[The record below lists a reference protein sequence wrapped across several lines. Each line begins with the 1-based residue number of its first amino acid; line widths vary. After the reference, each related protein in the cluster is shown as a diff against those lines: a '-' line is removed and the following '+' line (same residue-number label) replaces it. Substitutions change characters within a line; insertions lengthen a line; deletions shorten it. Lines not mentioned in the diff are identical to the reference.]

1 MGPRVGILAR
11 LMGIREVMTGWTNR
25 HPLPPDEEVARWT
38 LDRPPAL
45 ETLRAGLQRAVS
57 AYAPE
62 NAVDLT
68 DLTERLMIAATE
80 LAGNALRHGQP
91 PTVVALLRAD
101 GHLIIDVTDHDPTTR
116 PTPDPV
122 RPDSTGGRGLTL
134 TQRLAQEVGWYPTS
148 TDKHVWAQFT
158 LTDD

>member
-1 MGPRVGILAR
+1 
-11 LMGIREVMTGWTNR
+11 MTGWTIR
-25 HPLPPDEEVARWT
+25 HPLPPDEEIARWT

-45 ETLRAGLQRAVS
+45 ETLRAGLQRAVT
-57 AYAPE
+57 AYAPD

-101 GHLIIDVTDHDPTTR
+101 GHLIIDVIDHDPTTR
-116 PTPDPV
+116 PTAGPA
-122 RPDSTGGRGLTL
+122 RPDSTGGLGLTL
-134 TQRLAQEVGWYPTS
+134 TQRLAKEVGWYPTS

>member
-1 MGPRVGILAR
+1 
-11 LMGIREVMTGWTNR
+11 MTGWTIR

-38 LDRPPAL
+38 LNRPPAL
-45 ETLRAGLQRAVS
+45 ETLRQGLQRALS

-62 NAVDLT
+62 NDVHLA

-80 LAGNALRHGQP
+80 LAGNALRHGRP

-101 GHLIIDVTDHDPTTR
+101 GHLIIDVTDNDPTTR
-116 PTPDPV
+116 PNTNPD
-122 RPDSTGGRGLTL
+122 RPDSTGGLGLIL
-134 TQRLAQEVGWYPTS
+134 TQRLAQEVGWYTTS

-158 LTDD
+158 LAEE

>member
-1 MGPRVGILAR
+1 MTAW
-11 LMGIREVMTGWTNR
+11 MIRR
-25 HPLPPDEEVARWT
+25 PPSPDREIARWT

-45 ETLRAGLQRAVS
+45 ETLRAGLHRAVNAS
-57 AYAPE
+57 ALE
-62 NAVDLT
+62 ITVELN

-101 GHLIIDVTDHDPTTR
+101 GHLIIDVIDNDPTTR
-116 PTPDPV
+116 PTIHPD
-122 RPDSTGGRGLTL
+122 RAAGTGGLGLPL
-134 TQRLAQEVGWYPTS
+134 TQRLAQDVGWYPTG

-158 LTDD
+158 ITTD